1 MKYSWLGVFFLFFT
15 SCQEASYLNETPIS
29 MKAEYMRYA
38 CGDWNDDMQV
48 QSVSDSAYSFLI
60 GRDIDPIFLSG
71 QNELGELFD
80 KNETEAFGF
89 SFKLTGYI
97 SSINLFGCDTNNPKF
112 HITEIEKLDG
122 TAFLK

>member
-48 QSVSDSAYSFLI
+48 QSVSDSAYSFLV

-80 KNETEAFGF
+80 KNEGYLKDIDWAKEDRTPGMIHGPGPGDNFG
-89 SFKLTGYI
+89 LG
-97 SSINLFGCDTNNPKF
+97 NM
-112 HITEIEKLDG
+112 
-122 TAFLK
+122 